1 MLARFVRAWRDEL
14 GDVQRLGL
22 VRLALGFFLFRQ
34 ALHDVQHETTYGY
47 FGARWHLPIL
57 PDALV
62 PSATGFACV
71 EAALLTLGAL
81 VVVGIAARP
90 ALFASGIGGIY
101 LLLCDR
107 MRYHH
112 HIYTLY
118 LMALLV
124 AFMPCDRSWAH
135 GRRFAPDG
143 ERIGPLW
150 AVRLL
155 QLQLTIIY
163 FASGGSKLLDADWR
177 SGAVLADRLARYG
190 NGAIA
195 RGVPHFIVSFLRSP
209 PGGHLMAKGAIATEL
224 GLAVAL
230 WHPRTRR
237 LAAWA
242 GILFHVTIDLTT
254 GVDIFSWLTILILYL
269 FATYETPSGSPSAAP
284 DPPTAPSRT
293 PSPARTPR

>member
-1 MLARFVRAWRDEL
+1 MLARIRAWRDEV

-34 ALHDVQHETTYGY
+34 ALHDVQHETVWGY

-57 PDALV
+57 PDSLV
-62 PSATGFACV
+62 PSTLGFACV
-71 EAALLTLGAL
+71 EAALLSLGAL

-90 ALFASGIGGIY
+90 ALLLSGIGGIY

-124 AFMPCDRSWAH
+124 AFMPCDRSWAR
-135 GRRFAPDG
+135 GRRFAADD

-150 AVRLL
+150 SVRLL

-163 FASGGSKLLDADWR
+163 VASGGSKLLDADWR

-190 NGAIA
+190 AGAIA
-195 RGVPHFIVSFLRSP
+195 RGVPHFIVDFLRSP
-209 PGGHLMAKGAIATEL
+209 LGGHLMAKGAIATEL
-224 GLAVAL
+224 GLAFAL

-237 LAAWA
+237 IAAWA

-269 FATYETPSGSPSAAP
+269 FASYETPSGSPSAAP
-284 DPPTAPSRT
+284 DPPRT
-293 PSPARTPR
+293 PEYSPDRARTPQ